1 MPRRHGP
8 ALLTALV
15 AGTAAL
21 AAIVAFAGSA
31 LFSGGGSK
39 QVGTESV
46 ARTPA
51 APAHSTGVWIGTWAG
66 APTAGVADTYTDDD
80 LTRRTIRNVVHTSIG
95 GDAARITL
103 SNLFGTRPLL
113 VDQATVN
120 TRPVS
125 FRSAPS
131 VTIPAGGQ
139 VVSDPVVVPVAPDA
153 DLVVTL
159 RTPTA
164 DGPVTIHPNS
174 HQTSYVADRH
184 GTWRSNLWRYLTAVD
199 VRNKAAAG
207 AIVTIGDSLTA
218 GTGSTLDANSRW
230 PDVLADRLRG
240 RYAVVNQGI
249 AGNRI
254 LRDGQGYGQIYGQR
268 ASARFDRDVLGV
280 ADVKT
285 VIIALGVNDVQQF
298 PQERDPQR
306 IADALRAMTERA
318 HDRGLHVVGATLM
331 PFEGSLAWT
340 PARDTVRMQVN
351 ALIRAGGI
359 FDEVVDFDRVVR
371 DPYRPSRLL
380 PEFDCGDHL
389 HLNDNGYLRLGHQVD
404 LRTLHQNRPASDQL

>member
-15 AGTAAL
+15 VGTAAL
-21 AAIVAFAGSA
+21 AAIVALAGSL
-31 LFSGGGSK
+31 LFSGGGAK

-51 APAHSTGVWIGTWAG
+51 APAHATGVWIGTWAG
-66 APTAGVADTYTDDD
+66 APTAGVADTYADDD
-80 LTRRTIRNVVHTSIG
+80 LTQRTIRNVVHTSIG

-103 SNLFGTRPLL
+103 SNLFGTHPLL

-125 FRSAPS
+125 FRGNPS

-139 VVSDPVVVPVAPDA
+139 IVSDPVVVPVAADA

-174 HQTSYVADRH
+174 HQTSYVADKH

-199 VRNKAAAG
+199 VRNKVAAG
-207 AIVTIGDSLTA
+207 AIVAIGDSLTA

-230 PDVLADRLRG
+230 PDVLSDRLRG

-254 LRDGQGYGQIYGQR
+254 LRDGQGYGQMYGQR
-268 ASARFDRDVLGV
+268 ASGRFDRDVLGV

-285 VIIALGVNDVQQF
+285 VIIALGINDVQQF
-298 PQERDPQR
+298 PKERDPQR

-318 HDRGLHVVGATLM
+318 HARGLHVVGATLM

-340 PARDTVRMQVN
+340 PAEDAVRRQVN

-359 FDEVVDFDRVVR
+359 FDEVVDFDRAVR

-389 HLNDNGYLRLGHQVD
+389 HLNDNGYLRLGQQVD
-404 LRTLHQNRPASDQL
+404 LRTLHRSRPTSDQL